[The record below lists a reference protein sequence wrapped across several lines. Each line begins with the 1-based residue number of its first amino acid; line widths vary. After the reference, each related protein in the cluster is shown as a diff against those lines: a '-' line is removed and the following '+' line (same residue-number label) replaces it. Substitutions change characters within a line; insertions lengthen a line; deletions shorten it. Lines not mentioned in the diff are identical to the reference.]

1 MKTYKL
7 FTEGLEKWKD
17 VKNPHVKKEAGKL
30 LKALDKNEVLAYSAE
45 HGEFTIFKNEM
56 EYIKAQKGKGK
67 AMKWLKVEGKSIDG
81 QKLEEAFSFKGA
93 VKHGFLDKSDEK
105 YVKDLKKK
113 LLNPIDGVIVNTNKN
128 TEFRLDYSKLQDE
141 RDELVEDVNHLKRW
155 KSMYIKIFW
164 TLFTGAVGVATFLIG
179 ESIINR

>member
-1 MKTYKL
+1 M
-7 FTEGLEKWKD
+7 EKSNED
-17 VKNPHVKKEAGKL
+17 L
-30 LKALDKNEVLAYSAE
+30 LKELMLAFSSLKQKMEDPNYIALDNSIK
-45 HGEFTIFKNEM
+45 TMM
-56 EYIKAQKGKGK
+56 ENQRD
-67 AMKWLKVEGKSIDG
+67 MKED
-81 QKLEEAFSFKGA
+81 
-93 VKHGFLDKSDEK
+93 
-105 YVKDLKKK
+105 VKDLKRK

-128 TEFRLDYSKLQDE
+128 TEFRLDYVKLQNE